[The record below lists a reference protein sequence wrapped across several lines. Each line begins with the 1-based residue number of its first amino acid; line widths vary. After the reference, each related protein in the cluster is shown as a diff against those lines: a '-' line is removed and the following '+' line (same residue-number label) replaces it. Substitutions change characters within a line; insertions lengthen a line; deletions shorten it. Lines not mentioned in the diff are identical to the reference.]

1 MSQRKHINTMNN
13 SQPERQLEEELLN
26 RLMTFRPEN
35 EDIFEILSEVKASE
49 VEDIETEQ
57 ENLSILRDTMLQV
70 LEQSAKFPHFND
82 LVDRIKE

>member
-1 MSQRKHINTMNN
+1 MNN

-35 EDIFEILSEVKASE
+35 EDIFEMFSEVKASE

-57 ENLSILRDTMLQV
+57 ENLSILKDTMLQV
-70 LEQSAKFPHFND
+70 LEQCAKFPHFND